1 MSEMH
6 PVQIAYNHR
15 GQGKITSDI
24 TLRAYKVYCHVYSA
38 QPALVDFAGGNCR
51 GGFGIAEL
59 IAFLYAY
66 PFPQT
71 EWRQRVDEAF
81 AGMAKLRS

>member
-6 PVQIAYNHR
+6 PVQIASNHR

-24 TLRAYKVYCHVYSA
+24 TLRAYEVYCRVYSA
-38 QPALVDFAGGNCR
+38 QPTLVDLAGRNCR

-71 EWRQRVDEAF
+71 EWRQRVNEAF
-81 AGMAKLRS
+81 AGMENIS